1 MEDNFELR
9 SYQGEIISFITESLK
24 GNIGVAIES
33 PTGSGKT
40 LMGLQGA
47 LKYATENGKKI
58 LYLTRTNS
66 QQEQVIR
73 ELRRIATNLKIHA
86 MPMQGRHNLCLLY
99 REVEGHQDFSSESLS
114 RFCRLRKKKVL
125 EGDPDA
131 CRYYNYDVWSEETKN
146 YIFSTIP
153 FAEEFLE
160 YGSNNIIC
168 PYESLK
174 RALPEADIVLAPYAS
189 FLNPAIGERF
199 LQHWGVS
206 RDDLVLILDE
216 AHNLPDLARDM
227 SSFDISIRSINY
239 AENEARDQG
248 DFLLYQK
255 YKSSDVLEMTRSA
268 IISLVNEKIG
278 ESDEVRI
285 SFHDLIETIMVQN
298 RISSQLF
305 HDLVNYMELFG
316 ESIAEKREREG
327 KVPRS
332 SVMSVAIALMKWEM
346 INEDTYVAILSRNG
360 EGSVSAFCLDP
371 SQLLSPLQQSK
382 SIHMSGT
389 LSPIGVYLDIIGFSG
404 IPHKKISEIFPAE
417 RRKVIYYNG
426 VTTKFDAFNDEE
438 ASKMH
443 NLIEDIISRTNKGTI
458 VFFPSYSAMKKVF
471 GGGFSFPVLMEERE
485 LSQADVFALVGKFRK
500 TRRPL
505 LAVSGGRLSEGL
517 NFPGNQLEVVIVAGI
532 PYPRPDAKNRALHDY
547 YEARNGKGW
556 EYSVKYPTSVK
567 IRQEIG
573 RLIRSSSDI
582 GIAII
587 LDKRASYFRK
597 EIPGMTLAENPAAES
612 EDFFLRFSE
621 ETNNGEP

>member
-1 MEDNFELR
+1 LENNFELR
-9 SYQGEIISFITESLK
+9 DYQGEIISFITESLK

-40 LMGLQGA
+40 LMGLRGA

-73 ELRRIATNLKIHA
+73 ELRRISTDLKIHA

-125 EGDPDA
+125 EGDAEA
-131 CRYYNYDVWSEETKN
+131 CRYFNYDVWSEETKN

-153 FAEEFLE
+153 FAEEFLD
-160 YGSNNIIC
+160 YGSDKVIC

-174 RALPEADIVLAPYAS
+174 RALPEADVVLAPYAS
-189 FLNPAIGERF
+189 FLNPSIGERF

-206 RDDLVLILDE
+206 REDLVIILDE

-227 SSFDISIRSINY
+227 SSFDISIRQINF

-255 YKSSDVLEMTRSA
+255 YKSSDVLEMMRSA
-268 IISLVNEKIG
+268 IISMVNEKIG
-278 ESDEVRI
+278 ESEEVRI
-285 SFHDLIETIMVQN
+285 SFHDLIETIMIQN

-305 HDLVNYMELFG
+305 HDLASYMELFG

-332 SVMSVAIALMKWEM
+332 SVMSVAISILKWET
-346 INEDTYVAILSRNG
+346 ITENTYVAILSRNG
-360 EGSVSAFCLDP
+360 EGSISAFCLDP
-371 SQLLSPLQQSK
+371 SQLLSPLRQSK
-382 SIHMSGT
+382 TVHMSGT
-389 LSPIGVYLDIIGFSG
+389 LSPISVYLDLIGFSG
-404 IPHKKISEIFPAE
+404 IPSKSIRDIFPPE
-417 RRKVIYYNG
+417 RRKVMYYNG

-438 ASKMH
+438 AVKMH
-443 NLIEDIISRTNKGTI
+443 DLIDSIITRTQRGTI
-458 VFFPSYSAMKKVF
+458 VFFPSYSAMKKVH
-471 GGGFSFPVLMEERE
+471 GPGFSFPVLMEERE
-485 LSQADVFALVGKFRK
+485 LSQAEVFALVARFRK
-500 TRRPL
+500 MRKPL

-517 NFPGNQLEVVIVAGI
+517 NFPGNQLEVVIIAGI
-532 PYPRPDAKNRALHDY
+532 PYPRPDAKNKALHDY

-597 EIPGMTLAENPAAES
+597 ELAGMTLTEDPALDCVKFFDCFLNEDLAE
-612 EDFFLRFSE
+612 
-621 ETNNGEP
+621 